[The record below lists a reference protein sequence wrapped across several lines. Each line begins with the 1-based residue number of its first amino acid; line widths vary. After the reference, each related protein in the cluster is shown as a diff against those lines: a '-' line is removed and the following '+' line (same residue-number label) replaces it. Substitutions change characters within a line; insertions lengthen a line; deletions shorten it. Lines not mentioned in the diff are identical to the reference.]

1 MIRIEKALNSEIE
14 INKAEVLRYLGYKKN
29 DIQNA
34 PHSVIK
40 ECIGKVTASAAYKA
54 CYDKFPISLPGGSM
68 LDLGFMSV
76 SSKSLAKNLS
86 CCNEI
91 ILFTATIGI
100 ETDRL
105 IQKYSALSP
114 VYAVVLQAVG
124 AAAIE
129 SWCNEL
135 NFRFAEREQKNKHYL
150 RPRFSPGYGDLPLN
164 MQKDIFRVLDCSRK
178 IGVTLTDSL
187 MMLPTK
193 SVSAIIGLSDCD
205 SGCVP
210 SGCESCKK
218 TDCLF
223 RRNVSEDG
231 V

>member
-34 PHSVIK
+34 PHSVIN

-54 CYDKFPISLPGGSM
+54 CYDKFPISMPGSSM

-105 IQKYSALSP
+105 IQKYTALSP

-129 SWCNEL
+129 GWCNEL
-135 NFRFAEREQKNKHYL
+135 NSRFAEREQKNKRYL

-193 SVSAIIGLSDCD
+193 SVSALIGISSENTECKQE
-205 SGCVP
+205 
-210 SGCESCKK
+210 GCEACENYN
-218 TDCLF
+218 CAY
-223 RRNVSEDG
+223 RRN
-231 V
+231 